1 MSNHPDRRG
10 KSNATSTL
18 LLLRFCIIVCIVPVH
33 AVLYAVHS
41 YLLLHGTFH
50 RPSYSLYGPCPAPA
64 PLSLPH
70 LRSLLQHRV
79 SPTMPTEDKSAAT
92 GKTGASPE
100 PVKLEANTATSPG
113 SPSKR
118 ELAFSTNGNENG
130 NEEDAEEVDSE
141 EDFLQHIEQEE
152 AEKESTADNHQ
163 SSNAKDAPR
172 LLQDA
177 LKKGDVE
184 PDDSEEEEK
193 KDAKEE
199 EGDASAA
206 HAVADKKKSVVADA
220 IEGNAEEHVHQRVS
234 QSATDLTLF
243 FYGGFLTLH
252 RIL

>member
-1 MSNHPDRRG
+1 
-10 KSNATSTL
+10 
-18 LLLRFCIIVCIVPVH
+18 
-33 AVLYAVHS
+33 
-41 YLLLHGTFH
+41 
-50 RPSYSLYGPCPAPA
+50 
-64 PLSLPH
+64 
-70 LRSLLQHRV
+70 
-79 SPTMPTEDKSAAT
+79 MPTEDKSAAT

-130 NEEDAEEVDSE
+130 NENENEEDAEEVDSE

-199 EGDASAA
+199 EGDSAAA
-206 HAVADKKKSVVADA
+206 HAVTDKKKSVVADA
-220 IEGNAEEHVHQRVS
+220 IEGNAEEHVHQRANQLDFLLS
-234 QSATDLTLF
+234 KASEYSNFIAADLQELQEQMADDARRKLESTSKKRKKGATGKNKKGKNSKGEANLKSAQDKYSETTTDGNAADPSFLNRLF
-243 FYGGFLTLH
+243 LPRDVF
-252 RIL
+252 